1 MSRYQGKH
9 NKNKQWESKRYA
21 ELSQALIAD
30 YSAEQLKQLIARE
43 AKTANSRLRRLRE
56 SGRINSPY
64 VADKWKHFENSP
76 YGTDKGLF
84 SASTS
89 GKTINQLREQYLTIR
104 QFLSRNYTAEGM
116 EERRREYA
124 KRTGLNYEN
133 MDSVEYVLQALMNM
147 GFRRY
152 DFDSDTLHFIEME
165 LGTTSNIDE
174 VVQKTADMLNAEYE
188 RQQKIREEY
197 ERNGVTFR

>member
-9 NKNKQWESKRYA
+9 NKNNRWESKRYA
-21 ELSQALIAD
+21 ELSQALIAE
-30 YSAEQLKQLIARE
+30 YSAEQLKQLISRE
-43 AKTANSRLRRLRE
+43 VKTANSRLRRLRK
-56 SGRINSPY
+56 SGRINSPLI
-64 VADKWKHFENSP
+64 ADKWKHFEESP
-76 YGTDKGLF
+76 YGTDDGMF
-84 SASTS
+84 SASTR
-89 GKTINQLREQYLTIR
+89 GKTINQLRMQYLTIR
-104 QFLSRNYTAEGM
+104 QFLSRNYTAEGL

-174 VVQKTADMLNAEYE
+174 VIQNTADMLNVEYE